1 MAKLGSR
8 LAAASLFFGLAGAA
22 VSAEPKAGLNLPASV
37 EVQTVPIGVETRP
50 VSLTRVVS
58 RVSRAKRWAT
68 TSTNETCAADG
79 DIAWGDTVDDV
90 LADIE
95 RNFGDEVTA
104 AGFRLDGDPE
114 NLFEQAGSF
123 GEYTVGGVI
132 KDANGQF
139 CMSPPAGPPRRPGDR
154 QAGRISGKVVLDVEW
169 QIYSRLQRQV
179 VARVST
185 KGSYVQEK
193 PINGDAG
200 SMAQNAFAEAARG
213 LIGSDA
219 FRKIFIGAPGSG
231 EPVLPDKLAPISLVA
246 GKPAP
251 IGIADAVGSVVL
263 IFAGE
268 GHGSGF
274 LVSKDGYV
282 MTDQHVVGTAGR
294 VKVRW
299 SDGIETL
306 GEVVRTDKARD
317 VALIKTDPRGRQ
329 PLSLRTD
336 PLSPGASVYAIGA
349 PLEARFQNTVR
360 RGVVSAYRTIDGF
373 RFLQSDA
380 AINPGDSG
388 GPLLDEKGQVVGLT
402 KSTYRVQDTP
412 TGINFFVPT
421 RDAMDF
427 LQVELR

>member
-1 MAKLGSR
+1 MAKLVSR
-8 LAAASLFFGLAGAA
+8 LAAAALFLGVGALAAHAETTGLTM
-22 VSAEPKAGLNLPASV
+22 PAPV
-37 EVQTVPIGVETRP
+37 ELKPVPVGMETRP
-50 VSLTRVVS
+50 VSLTRVGS

-68 TSTNETCAADG
+68 ISGGASCAPEG
-79 DIAWGDTVDDV
+79 DVSWGETVDDV

-104 AGFRLDGDPE
+104 AGFRLDGDPD

-132 KDANGQF
+132 KDATGAL
-139 CMSPPAGPPRRPGDR
+139 CTAPPAAAGPRRPGDR
-154 QAGRISGKVVLDVEW
+154 STGRISGKVVLDVEW

-179 VARVST
+179 VARLVT
-185 KGSYVQEK
+185 KGGYEQEH
-193 PINGDAG
+193 PAPGDAA
-200 SMAQNAFAEAARG
+200 SMAQRAFAEAAQA
-213 LIGSDA
+213 LIVSEA
-219 FRKIFIGAPGSG
+219 FRKSFIGAAGQD
-231 EPVLPDKLAPISLVA
+231 EPVLPTKLTPIAFTAAKA
-246 GKPAP
+246 GMG
-251 IGIADAVGSVVL
+251 IGDAVGSVVL

-282 MTDQHVVGTAGR
+282 MTDQHVIGSADR

-299 SDGIETL
+299 ADGIETL
-306 GEVVRTDKARD
+306 GEVIRTDRARD

-329 PLSLRTD
+329 PLALRTE
-336 PLSPGASVYAIGA
+336 PMNPGDTVYAIGA

-373 RFLQSDA
+373 RFLQSDV

-388 GPLLDEKGQVVGLT
+388 GPLLDGKGLVVGMT
-402 KSTYRVQDTP
+402 KSTYRVQETP

-421 RDAMDF
+421 RDALDF
-427 LQVELR
+427 LQVETR

>member
-1 MAKLGSR
+1 MAKLSSG
-8 LAAASLFFGLAGAA
+8 LAAAALILTLGGAARAEIAGLA
-22 VSAEPKAGLNLPASV
+22 LPAPV
-37 EVQTVPIGVETRP
+37 ETKPIPVGVETRP

-68 TSTNETCAADG
+68 ISAGPTCAPEG
-79 DIAWGDTVDDV
+79 DVSWGETVDDV

-104 AGFRLDGDPE
+104 AGFRLDGDPD

-132 KDANGQF
+132 KDASGAI
-139 CMSPPAGPPRRPGDR
+139 CTAPPANAPRRPGDR
-154 QAGRISGKVVLDVEW
+154 STGRVSGKVVLEVEW

-179 VARVST
+179 VARLVT
-185 KGSYVQEK
+185 QGGYAQEH
-193 PINGDAG
+193 PAPGDAAG
-200 SMAQNAFAEAARG
+200 LAQHAFAEAAQA
-213 LIGSDA
+213 LIASDA
-219 FRKIFIGAPGSG
+219 FRKTFIGAPGQA
-231 EPVLPDKLAPISLVA
+231 EPVLPPRLTPISMT
-246 GKPAP
+246 PADRDAMD
-251 IGIADAVGSVVL
+251 IGDAVGSVVL

-274 LVSKDGYV
+274 LISKDGYV
-282 MTDQHVVGTAGR
+282 MTDQHVVGSADR

-299 SDGIETL
+299 ADGIETL
-306 GEVVRTDKARD
+306 GEVVRTDRARD

-329 PLSLRTD
+329 PLALRTE
-336 PLSPGASVYAIGA
+336 PMSPGQTVYAIGA

-373 RFLQSDA
+373 RFLQSDV

-388 GPLLDEKGQVVGLT
+388 GPLLDDKGQVVGMT
-402 KSTYRVQDTP
+402 KSTYRVQETP

-421 RDAMDF
+421 RDALDF
-427 LQVELR
+427 LQLQAR

>member
-1 MAKLGSR
+1 MAKLVSR
-8 LAAASLFFGLAGAA
+8 LAAAALFLGAA
-22 VSAEPKAGLNLPASV
+22 AAAHAESAGPALPAPV
-37 EVQTVPIGVETRP
+37 ELKPIPIGAETRP

-68 TSTNETCAADG
+68 ISGGASCAPEG
-79 DIAWGDTVDDV
+79 DVAWGETVDDV

-104 AGFRLDGDPE
+104 AGFRLDGDPD

-132 KDANGQF
+132 KDAAGAL
-139 CMSPPAGPPRRPGDR
+139 CTAPPAAAAPRRAGDR
-154 QAGRISGKVVLDVEW
+154 STGRISGKVVLEVEW

-179 VARVST
+179 VARLVT
-185 KGSYVQEK
+185 KGGYAQEH
-193 PINGDAG
+193 PAAGDAA
-200 SMAQNAFAEAARG
+200 SMAQHAFAESAQA
-213 LIGSDA
+213 LIASDV
-219 FRKIFIGAPGSG
+219 FRKTFIGAPGQA
-231 EPVLPDKLAPISLVA
+231 EPVLPTRLTPIA
-246 GKPAP
+246 MTTAKPAAMS
-251 IGIADAVGSVVL
+251 IGDAVGSVVL

-274 LVSKDGYV
+274 LISKDGYV
-282 MTDQHVVGTAGR
+282 MTDQHVVGSADR

-299 SDGIETL
+299 ADGIETL
-306 GEVVRTDKARD
+306 GEVVRSDRGRD
-317 VALIKTDPRGRQ
+317 VALIKTDPRGRT
-329 PLSLRTD
+329 PLALRTEAMT
-336 PLSPGASVYAIGA
+336 PGQTVYAIGA

-373 RFLQSDA
+373 RFLQSDV

-388 GPLLDEKGQVVGLT
+388 GPLLDDKGQVVGMT
-402 KSTYRVQDTP
+402 KSTYRVQETP

-421 RDAMDF
+421 RDALDF
-427 LQVELR
+427 LQLESR

>member
-1 MAKLGSR
+1 MAKLGSK
-8 LAAASLFFGLAGAA
+8 LAAALLALGLGALAGETRAA
-22 VSAEPKAGLNLPASV
+22 ELTMPPAAEIKPI
-37 EVQTVPIGVETRP
+37 PIGVETRP

-68 TSTNETCAADG
+68 VASGPSCAVEG
-79 DIAWGDTVDDV
+79 DLAWGETVDDV

-95 RNFGDEVTA
+95 RSFGDEVTA
-104 AGFRLDGDPE
+104 AGYRLDGDPD

-132 KDANGQF
+132 KDANGAV
-139 CMSPPAGPPRRPGDR
+139 CTSPPAATGPRRSSERPV
-154 QAGRISGKVVLDVEW
+154 GRVSGKVVLDVEW

-179 VARVST
+179 VARVT
-185 KGSYVQEK
+185 TRGGYEQDRAA
-193 PINGDAG
+193 PGDVA
-200 SMAQNAFAEAARG
+200 SLAQRAFAEAAQA
-213 LIGSDA
+213 LIASDA
-219 FRKIFIGAPGSG
+219 FRKTFIGTPGQA
-231 EPVLPDKLAPISLVA
+231 EPVLPTKLTPIALTAPKGGMA
-246 GKPAP
+246 
-251 IGIADAVGSVVL
+251 IGDAVGAVVL

-274 LVSKDGYV
+274 LISKDGYV
-282 MTDQHVVGTAGR
+282 MTDQHVVGSAER

-299 SDGIETL
+299 ADGIETL
-306 GEVVRTDKARD
+306 GQVVRSDRARD

-329 PLSLRTD
+329 PLALRTE
-336 PLSPGASVYAIGA
+336 PMNPGETVYAIGA

-373 RFLQSDA
+373 RFLQSDV

-388 GPLLDEKGQVVGLT
+388 GPLLDEKGLVVGMT
-402 KSTYRVQDTP
+402 KSTYRVQETP

-427 LQVELR
+427 LQVVTR